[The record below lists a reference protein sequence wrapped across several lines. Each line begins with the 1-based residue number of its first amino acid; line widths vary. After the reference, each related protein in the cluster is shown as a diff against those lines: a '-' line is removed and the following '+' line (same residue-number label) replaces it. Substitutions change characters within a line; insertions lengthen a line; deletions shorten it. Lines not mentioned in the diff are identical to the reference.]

1 MGFSRADMKA
11 VASGQAVAKSLDTPS
26 GTDMAVVGAVRIE
39 APVETFLA
47 RFKNITTF
55 ERADNIRNINKFSVP
70 PKLDDLLTLALD
82 KDDLTALRSCRPR
95 DCDVQLGAANMDRF
109 RTTVEWRAPAATAQ
123 ANALMRQVIF
133 EQLTA
138 YRERGLAGLDDYADR
153 DQPRSVAA
161 EFARLDPAKE
171 APVAVPAE
179 LARLRDYPGAAV
191 NGAEEFFYWAKV
203 SFGLKPT
210 VRLNHVTMF
219 PRPSATDGVTWVV
232 ATNQLYASHYFST
245 ALELRFLIPD
255 EVPAGTG
262 STAAGAGSTRPPA
275 QGFTLILLAK
285 SRVPGLTGVV
295 GSVIR
300 LVVKSRSRSAME
312 RHLAHSKKLTEQAD
326 PAGRE

>member
-1 MGFSRADMKA
+1 MGFSRDDMKA
-11 VASGQAVAKSLDTPS
+11 IASGRAVAKSLEAPS

-39 APVETFLA
+39 APMETFIA
-47 RFKNITTF
+47 RFRNITTF

-70 PKLDDLLTLALD
+70 PSVDDLLTLALD
-82 KDDLTALRSCRPR
+82 RDDLTALRNCRPR
-95 DCDVQLGAANMDRF
+95 NCDVQLGAEDMERF
-109 RTTVEWRAPAATAQ
+109 RTTVAWRAPAATAQ

-138 YRERGLAGLDDYADR
+138 YRERGLAGLDPYADR
-153 DQPRSVAA
+153 EAPRSVAA
-161 EFARLDPAKE
+161 EFARLDPAKD
-171 APVAVPAE
+171 APVPIPAI
-179 LARLRDYPGAAV
+179 LSRLREYPGAPV

-210 VRLNHVTMF
+210 VRLNHVTFF
-219 PRPSATDGVTWVV
+219 PRPGATDGVAWVL

-255 EVPAGTG
+255 EIPAGATSSSPQSG
-262 STAAGAGSTRPPA
+262 ASLAGNG
-275 QGFTLILLAK
+275 GFTLVLLAK

-300 LVVKSRSRSAME
+300 LVVKSRSRGAME
-312 RHLAHSKKLTEQAD
+312 RHLAHSKKLAEQSEP
-326 PAGRE
+326 PAGK